1 MKIRQDYVSNQFHQ
15 VYFTFSAQE
24 MNQIFADVMETHN
37 ISEKEAK
44 KQKKYL
50 QELVME
56 KIEEEIIDEEISR
69 LDIVPIFGRKFRYL
83 TRITRNNPLLVIC
96 QFCILPPDIQLKFPT
111 KIPKEIFKISHTP
124 EVVRGFVRQ
133 ILLQNGEY
141 EFKLGEVA
149 KKGSVVKYDIAYTRE
164 DYVISEIEDQEIN
177 LNDIEQPEC
186 ALFLNAKVGD
196 EIILDEDNSV
206 TVIAKVKEIRNLS
219 IKRLTNKIVEKLNFL
234 NTKTVSE
241 FNQKITDILNFSATI
256 IILLNYLAEFVLQ
269 TNNIE
274 FDDYVLNFFLEL
286 DDVPKSKKER
296 EKYIE
301 DLKRD
306 LVKEYI
312 IWVINLNHPH
322 IDSTFMHKIV
332 EEYEFDKILFN
343 NPMRIDGYQE
353 FINRHAYEVRVL
365 QYCIDHNIIDY
376 IN

>member
-164 DYVISEIEDQEIN
+164 NYVISEIEDQEIN

-322 IDSTFMHKIV
+322 IDSAFMHKIV